1 MVAKCFKGWIDRL
14 LPPPPSCPVMVAPA
28 ETDLGHLEDGD
39 DDDDD
44 DDDDDGDQDDEV
56 NQDQCNGIENFIS
69 CPLLKRCKPF

>member
-28 ETDLGHLEDGD
+28 ETDLGHLEDEDQD

-44 DDDDDGDQDDEV
+44 DDQDDDDYDQDDEV
-56 NQDQCNGIENFIS
+56 NQDQCDGMT
-69 CPLLKRCKPF
+69 PLEKM